1 MWSSVNVQIINGS
14 TKAAGSGSTAAELV
28 FARNVLS
35 DCRAIVP
42 CFSALCRISY
52 TSGCAFKKQLS
63 LARVSRKRRGSL
75 EFHYGFVKAAQLDQ
89 KVSTHAWQQVI

>member
-35 DCRAIVP
+35 DRRAIALLQRSVP
-42 CFSALCRISY
+42 NLVHIR
-52 TSGCAFKKQLS
+52 L
-63 LARVSRKRRGSL
+63 RVQ
-75 EFHYGFVKAAQLDQ
+75 EA
-89 KVSTHAWQQVI
+89 THARACFA